1 MILKSLKNSHS
12 YLIVIFLIFSVIF
25 FTLIFF
31 TKEFQNI
38 ETNNVLYPVLIL
50 FSVFLITTFHCIGL
64 NNLIYEKDVIKK
76 PNFVVGMVYLLLT
89 SPFINNL
96 QMVIFSFGLLYFLYS
111 LLEMFKKKKPFSL
124 AFNSSIILS
133 IISIFFP
140 NILLLFPLII
150 IALIIFGNIDWRCLV
165 ISLVAII
172 VPYLFLWTYQSV
184 INDTLLMPNIE
195 LEFQFNLLKIPDFSI
210 SEILWFSVLGIIIL
224 RSVLELFLWMYKKS
238 IRSRTSFF
246 LISFYL
252 LFCIL
257 IFLFSK
263 NSGSVFLIICP
274 LSIIISNFF
283 VYFKYSKISEFLF
296 LLLLFS
302 SIFYRV
308 SMI

>member
-12 YLIVIFLIFSVIF
+12 YLIVIFLLFSIIF

-38 ETNNVLYPVLIL
+38 ETNNVLYPFIIL

-76 PNFVVGMVYLLLT
+76 ANFVVGVVYLLLT
-89 SPFINNL
+89 TPFINNL
-96 QMVIFSFGLLYFLYS
+96 QMVVFSFGLLYFLYS

-124 AFNSSIILS
+124 AFNSSMILS

-150 IALIIFGNIDWRCLV
+150 IALIIFGNIDWRCLI

-184 INDTLLMPNIE
+184 TNNTLLMPNIE

-238 IRSRTSFF
+238 IRSRASFL

-252 LFCIL
+252 LFSIL

-263 NSGSVFLIICP
+263 NSESVFLIICP

>member
-1 MILKSLKNSHS
+1 
-12 YLIVIFLIFSVIF
+12 
-25 FTLIFF
+25 
-31 TKEFQNI
+31 
-38 ETNNVLYPVLIL
+38 
-50 FSVFLITTFHCIGL
+50 
-64 NNLIYEKDVIKK
+64 
-76 PNFVVGMVYLLLT
+76 
-89 SPFINNL
+89 
-96 QMVIFSFGLLYFLYS
+96 
-111 LLEMFKKKKPFSL
+111 MFKKKKPFSL
-124 AFNSSIILS
+124 AFNSSMILS

-150 IALIIFGNIDWRCLV
+150 IALIIFGNIDWRCLI

-184 INDTLLMPNIE
+184 TNNTLLMPNIE

-238 IRSRTSFF
+238 IRSRASFL

-252 LFCIL
+252 LFSIL

-263 NSGSVFLIICP
+263 NSESVFLIICP